1 MTSKSERTRSRI
13 LEVASALFAR
23 KSFDGVSLRAI
34 AREAGVDAALV
45 HHYFGS
51 KDQLFEEVLSHGA
64 SPNSLVE
71 HVTALPRE
79 DWGAELVR
87 SALAL
92 MDSPAGPAMRAV
104 LRSGISSHPDLL
116 RRFVG
121 DRILGRLTQH
131 LDGSPQ
137 ERAQRAVLAGSQ
149 FVGLFV
155 ARYLVAVEPLAS
167 MPAEE
172 VVANVGPTIQ
182 RYLTGP
188 LELTDG

>member
-1 MTSKSERTRSRI
+1 MRTKSERTRGRI
-13 LEVASALFAR
+13 LEVASSLFAR
-23 KSFDGVSLRAI
+23 KSFDGVSMRSI
-34 AREAGVDAALV
+34 AREAGVDPALV

-64 SPNSLVE
+64 SPDSLIE

-87 SALAL
+87 SALGL
-92 MDSPAGPAMRAV
+92 MDSPAGPALRAV
-104 LRSGISSHPDLL
+104 LRSGIGSHPDPL

-131 LDGSPQ
+131 LEGSPQ
-137 ERAQRAVLAGSQ
+137 ERSKRAVLAGSQ

-167 MPAEE
+167 MPGEE
-172 VVANVGPTIQ
+172 VVGAVGPAIQ
-182 RYLTGP
+182 RYLTGQ
-188 LELTDG
+188 LDLSDG